1 MDDDKRFELYLAI
14 RSELVEWLKQHCEHF
29 SHYLTLVMAVL
40 TVTLA
45 GVFQL
50 HQSMVCPLVV
60 GAVASVGFLTNIGL
74 CIVAILVCSRY
85 YQAFLEA
92 VTVIAKLEA
101 LLEVEPIPS
110 RAECPGGASVYF
122 PNDVGLFPSRYRK
135 DRDLHKTEASFVK
148 AAMRKGVNLLVI
160 VTMSLLAF
168 ANLVLWVGAIVL
180 VNRSLT
186 A

>member
-1 MDDDKRFELYLAI
+1 MDDDRRFELYLAI
-14 RSELVEWLKQHCEHF
+14 RSEHVEWLKQHCEHF
-29 SHYLTLVMAVL
+29 SHYVTLVMAVL

-50 HQSMVCPLVV
+50 HQSIVCPLVV
-60 GAVASVGFLTNIGL
+60 GSVASIGFLTNIGL

-92 VTVIAKLEA
+92 VTVMAKLEA
-101 LLEVEPIPS
+101 SLELETRPS
-110 RAECPGGASVYF
+110 GAGRPRGASVYF
-122 PNDVGLFPSRYRK
+122 PDDVGLFPSRYGK
-135 DRDLHKTEASFVK
+135 NRDPHKTEASFVR
-148 AAMRKGVNLLVI
+148 AAMLKGVNLLVI

-168 ANLVLWVGAIVL
+168 ANLVLWVGTIVL